1 MGIAPAGKESG
12 RKSTGHREVAM
23 KLIIQIPCYNEAPT
37 LAITLA
43 ALPRQVPGFDK
54 VEWLVI
60 DDGSTDD
67 TAGVARASGA
77 DHVVRHTRN
86 QGLAR
91 TFMTGIDACI
101 RLGAD
106 VIVNTD
112 ADNQYCADDIPALTR
127 PIVAGEADI
136 VVGARPIDTIE
147 HFSTTKKLLQRLGS
161 WVVRVA
167 SKTDMPDAPS
177 GFRAISRMAAQQL
190 VVFNDYT
197 YTLETIIQ
205 AGQKS
210 MAITSV
216 PVRVNGEL
224 RPSRLVKSI
233 PSYIKRSVVTIV
245 RIFVIYRPFRFF
257 AIVGAVLFFAG
268 FLIGWRFLWFYL
280 LGQGDGHIQSLILAS
295 ALLIMGFQ
303 TFLVAFLA
311 DLLAANRKLLEEIR
325 FRTSGN
331 GEGDAKVVEK
341 DSRAA

>member
-1 MGIAPAGKESG
+1 
-12 RKSTGHREVAM
+12 M

-60 DDGSTDD
+60 DDGSTDN
-67 TAGVARASGA
+67 TAEVARANGA
-77 DHVVRHTRN
+77 DHIVRHTRN

-112 ADNQYCADDIPALTR
+112 ADNQYCADDIPTLTR

-147 HFSTTKKLLQRLGS
+147 HFSTTKKLLQKLGS
-161 WVVRVA
+161 WVVRMA

-224 RPSRLVKSI
+224 RPSRLVKSV

-257 AIVGAVLFFAG
+257 AIIGAVLFCAG

-280 LGQGDGHIQSLILAS
+280 LGQGEGHIQSLILAS

-311 DLLAANRKLLEEIR
+311 DLLAANRKMLEEIR

-331 GEGDAKVVEK
+331 GEGDAKVIGK